1 MTTNVELESVL
12 KGVIDYDI
20 REYGKTAYRMK
31 EYILNTHPK
40 ITITSIC
47 EVIHCVSIPYC
58 SVFGIDLKI
67 TKLTNGLR
75 VIVRDDYGMKSG
87 ELLVS
92 LKSDEDET

>member
-1 MTTNVELESVL
+1 MTTNEELEFVL
-12 KGVIDYDI
+12 RGVIDYDI

-47 EVIHCVSIPYC
+47 EVVNCVSIPCC
-58 SVFGIDLKI
+58 SVFGMDLKI
-67 TKLTNGLR
+67 TKLTNSLR

-92 LKSDEDET
+92 LEGDEDET

>member
-1 MTTNVELESVL
+1 MTTNEELEFVL

-47 EVIHCVSIPYC
+47 DVVNCVSIPCC
-58 SVFGIDLKI
+58 SVFGMDLKI
-67 TKLTNGLR
+67 TKLTNSLR

-92 LKSDEDET
+92 LEGDEDET

>member
-1 MTTNVELESVL
+1 MTTNEELEFVL
-12 KGVIDYDI
+12 RGVIDYDI

-47 EVIHCVSIPYC
+47 DVVNCVSIPCC
-58 SVFGIDLKI
+58 SVFGMDLKI
-67 TKLTNGLR
+67 TKLTNSLR

-92 LKSDEDET
+92 LEGDEDET